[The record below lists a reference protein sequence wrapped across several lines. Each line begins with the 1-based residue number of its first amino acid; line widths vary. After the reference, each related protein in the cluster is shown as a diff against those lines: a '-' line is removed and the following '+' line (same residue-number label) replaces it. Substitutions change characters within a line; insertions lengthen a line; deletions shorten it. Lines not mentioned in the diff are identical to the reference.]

1 MGFEIS
7 GMGWDWES
15 VGWDGI
21 GNHGMVWD
29 WKSVICESLIPDPFH
44 PSDWESQEW
53 DKTGNRR
60 GVIRLEIRAI
70 GWDWESKG
78 CDGIGS

>member
-1 MGFEIS
+1 M
-7 GMGWDWES
+7 
-15 VGWDGI
+15 
-21 GNHGMVWD
+21 
-29 WKSVICESLIPDPFH
+29 ICESLISDPFH

-60 GVIRLEIRAI
+60 SAIRLEIRAM